1 MRKESNYGIMK
12 HQMQDVFAQGNLA
25 LAAEKWHLDI
35 NDEVIYV
42 RFIARDYTIN
52 VKSGLI
58 LRADNG
64 IEADYNEA
72 MTLYDILSREPAVTF
87 EKFVSIDFFSGLKST
102 SVGSSIFDSAKAAF
116 DHQETKLARACEKL
130 GDVPFGKSDVGLFGG
145 LCGSLNNIFVHMSGQ
160 NIGNDMRKDCFR
172 KIMRFSFPQMNYFG
186 SGSLV
191 TRVTNDITQVQ
202 NFVSQF
208 VGGMIR
214 TMMLTFGSIFCMW
227 RLNSR
232 FGLIVL
238 CAFPFLVGTLIICL
252 CKANPLLLQLQGKLD
267 DINAIM
273 QEDISGIRIIKAC
286 VREIYEKARF
296 GKANDE
302 LIKTQLQTLVIF
314 AFMNPIVNAI
324 MYILRYHTQ

>member
-208 VGGMIR
+208 VRGMIR

-252 CKANPLLLQLQGKLD
+252 CKANPLFRNYRESWMISMQSCRRIFQVLELL
-267 DINAIM
+267 
-273 QEDISGIRIIKAC
+273 RHVC
-286 VREIYEKARF
+286 VKYMRRHVLEKPMT
-296 GKANDE
+296 N
-302 LIKTQLQTLVIF
+302 L
-314 AFMNPIVNAI
+314 
-324 MYILRYHTQ
+324 

>member
-1 MRKESNYGIMK
+1 MDIN
-12 HQMQDVFAQGNLA
+12 
-25 LAAEKWHLDI
+25 EKLVHGLLDI
-35 NDEVIYV
+35 NHMMRMLYEGKASQSRI
-42 RFIARDYTIN
+42 
-52 VKSGLI
+52 LI
-58 LRADNG
+58 ILYEQKVMTQKDLTEFLG
-64 IEADYNEA
+64 IK
-72 MTLYDILSREPAVTF
+72 P
-87 EKFVSIDFFSGLKST
+87 G
-102 SVGSSIFDSAKAAF
+102 SV
-116 DHQETKLARACEKL
+116 
-130 GDVPFGKSDVGLFGG
+130 
-145 LCGSLNNIFVHMSGQ
+145 NNIFVHMSGQ

-208 VGGMIR
+208 VRGMIR

-314 AFMNPIVNAI
+314 AFMNPIVNVI

>member
-1 MRKESNYGIMK
+1 MIFFLVSLQYHLK
-12 HQMQDVFAQGNLA
+12 NLF
-25 LAAEKWHLDI
+25 
-35 NDEVIYV
+35 
-42 RFIARDYTIN
+42 R
-52 VKSGLI
+52 LI
-58 LRADNG
+58 PLG
-64 IEADYNEA
+64 
-72 MTLYDILSREPAVTF
+72 
-87 EKFVSIDFFSGLKST
+87 GLKST
-102 SVGSSIFDSAKAAF
+102 SGGSSIFDSAKAAF
-116 DHQETKLARACEKL
+116 DHQETKFARACEKL
-130 GDVPFGKSDVGLFGG
+130 GGVPFGKSDVGLFGG

-208 VGGMIR
+208 VRGMIR

-252 CKANPLLLQLQGKLD
+252 CKANPLFRNYRESWMISMQSCRRIFQVLELL
-267 DINAIM
+267 
-273 QEDISGIRIIKAC
+273 RHVC
-286 VREIYEKARF
+286 VKYMRRHVLEKPMT
-296 GKANDE
+296 N
-302 LIKTQLQTLVIF
+302 L
-314 AFMNPIVNAI
+314 
-324 MYILRYHTQ
+324 